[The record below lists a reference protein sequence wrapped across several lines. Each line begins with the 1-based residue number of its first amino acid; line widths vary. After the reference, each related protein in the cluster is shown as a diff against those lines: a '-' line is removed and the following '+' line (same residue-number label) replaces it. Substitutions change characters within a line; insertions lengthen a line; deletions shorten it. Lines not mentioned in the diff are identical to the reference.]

1 MSDTVGLEVLDH
13 IAVITLNRPE
23 RRNAIDAEM
32 VEAFHAVVQQVRGR
46 SDVRVVV
53 VTGAGRSFCS
63 GADFSALP
71 SLAQESGHTGIL
83 ASHAAIESLYR
94 GFLGLGELEV
104 PTIAAIN
111 GACVGGGLGI
121 ALLCDMR
128 VVAARAKIGANF
140 SRLGIHPGMGIT
152 GRLPSVIGYQAAAK
166 MLFTG
171 ELIRGDR
178 AVEVGLALE
187 AVDFDE
193 VLPRAMELAAQIA
206 ESAPLAVRCIK
217 RTLRTTAGRDV
228 DDILA
233 LEAMAQALLSQSED
247 AAEGVA
253 ASMQSRTPRFRGS

>member
-1 MSDTVGLEVLDH
+1 MGDTVGLEVNDH
-13 IAVITLNRPE
+13 IAVITLNRPD

-32 VEAFHAVVQQVRGR
+32 VEAFNAVVQEIGARE
-46 SDVRVVV
+46 DVRVVV

-71 SLAQESGHTGIL
+71 ALAQESGHTGIL

-94 GFLGLGELEV
+94 GFLGLGELQV

-121 ALLCDMR
+121 ALLCDIR
-128 VVAARAKIGANF
+128 IVAERAKIGANF

-152 GRLPSVIGYQAAAK
+152 GRLPAAIGYQSAAM

-171 ELIRGDR
+171 ELIRGEK
-178 AVEVGLALE
+178 AVELGLAWE
-187 AVDFDE
+187 ALDFEE
-193 VLPRAMELAAQIA
+193 VLPRAMDLAAQIA
-206 ESAPLAVRCIK
+206 EAAPLAVRCIK
-217 RTLRTTAGRDV
+217 RTLRNTSGRNV
-228 DDILA
+228 DDVLA